1 MVLEPWKYILA
12 GLVATLGSFDHFQ
25 LPSWKGNN
33 KCQSLKAKRK
43 PSWHWI
49 VPIVIILSPP
59 HSKMNF
65 VHVFVTNNKRYSID
79 MNVAQY
85 HLVHLNCGIW
95 KLCLWNSK
103 SRRNYIICCTVEKRR
118 LYSWSPIIFLDFHLK
133 VIWVTQAI
141 AIGLVCCQVS
151 SVNNFTI

>member
-1 MVLEPWKYILA
+1 MKVYFCRIGCNIGFFWPFSTAKLERKWQMSKSKSKEKTQL
-12 GLVATLGSFDHFQ
+12 TLNCTDSYHPF
-25 LPSWKGNN
+25 
-33 KCQSLKAKRK
+33 
-43 PSWHWI
+43 
-49 VPIVIILSPP
+49 PP

-118 LYSWSPIIFLDFHLK
+118 LSKIILFMESNYFPGFPFEGYLSHSGYCHRSCL
-133 VIWVTQAI
+133 
-141 AIGLVCCQVS
+141 LS
-151 SVNNFTI
+151 SVIC

>member
-25 LPSWKGNN
+25 LPSCEGNN

-118 LYSWSPIIFLDFHLK
+118 LSKIILFMESNYFPGFPFEGYLSHSGYCHRSCL
-133 VIWVTQAI
+133 
-141 AIGLVCCQVS
+141 LS
-151 SVNNFTI
+151 SVIC